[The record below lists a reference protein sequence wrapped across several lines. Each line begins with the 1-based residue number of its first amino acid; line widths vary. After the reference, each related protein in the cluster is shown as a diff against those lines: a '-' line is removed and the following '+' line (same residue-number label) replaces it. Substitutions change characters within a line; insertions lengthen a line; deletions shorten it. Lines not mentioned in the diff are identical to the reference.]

1 MAEEIQQYEKDFNN
15 MKKMKKENSKIKTG
29 IMVNEPTK

>member
-15 MKKMKKENSKIKTG
+15 MKNMKKENSKIKTNG
-29 IMVNEPTK
+29 PK